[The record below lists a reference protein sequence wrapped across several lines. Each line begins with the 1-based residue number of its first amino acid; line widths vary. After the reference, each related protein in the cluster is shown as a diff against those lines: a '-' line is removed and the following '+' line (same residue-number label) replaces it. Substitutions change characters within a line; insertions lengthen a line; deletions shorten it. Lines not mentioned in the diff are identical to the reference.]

1 MKRLFRFKKQ
11 KLSKKVLIL
20 ALLLIVASSFI
31 VPFTLYNNKTVEAA
45 TIDELRAQADA
56 LQAQIDANNA
66 QADAFA
72 NEANTLQ
79 DKIAEYDWQIN
90 QIDTQIQLITVKIQQ
105 LDQELIEAQK
115 ELDRQKNL
123 LKAALQALYKK
134 GGASTVE
141 LLVGSDSFSQF
152 INDQTY
158 LERLKASIQTSTE
171 QVIALKQQIQAQQE
185 EQKNLL
191 RQQQDAKTT
200 AEVARAERANLLAQ
214 VQGQEANYRAVSAD
228 LQAQQQQLIN
238 EIVARSWVLTNVG
251 TGSYPWADYREG
263 TWNHWDSCGYS
274 DDGDPW
280 GYCKRQCVSYVAWKL
295 YATGKQPPRNY
306 GNAADWMWR
315 TPYGQRGNTP
325 QVGAVAVWGGY
336 WGHVAY
342 VESVFQENGST
353 MIIVS
358 EYNAVPSLQGMY
370 SQRKMY
376 AGDPSMYLYFPNI

>member
-1 MKRLFRFKKQ
+1 MKKQ
-11 KLSKKVLIL
+11 KLTKRLVIL
-20 ALLLIVASSFI
+20 TLLVVIAASAFI
-31 VPFTLYNNKTVEAA
+31 VPATINKSTVKAA

-66 QADAFA
+66 EADRFA
-72 NEANTLQ
+72 GEANTLQ
-79 DKIAEYDWQIN
+79 NKIAEYDWQIN
-90 QIDTQIQLITVKIQQ
+90 QINTQIQLITVKLQQ
-105 LDQELIEAQK
+105 LDQELDQAQK
-115 ELDRQKNL
+115 DLDKQKLL

-141 LLVGSDSFSQF
+141 LLVASDSFSQF
-152 INDQTY
+152 IDDQTY
-158 LERLKASIQTSTE
+158 LERLKASIQESAE
-171 QVIALKQQIQAQQE
+171 KVIELKQQIQAQQE
-185 EQKNLL
+185 EQKALL
-191 RQQQDAKTT
+191 KQQQDAKTT
-200 AEVARAERANLLAQ
+200 VEVARAERAAVLAQ
-214 VQGQEANYRAVSAD
+214 VQGQEANYRAISAD
-228 LQAQQQQLIN
+228 LQAQQQALIN

-251 TGSYPWADYREG
+251 TGSYPWASYREG
-263 TWNHWDSCGYS
+263 TWNHWDSCYYP

-280 GYCKRQCVSYVAWKL
+280 GYCFRQCVSYVAWKL
-295 YATGKQPPRNY
+295 YATGKVPPSNY

-315 TPYGQRGNTP
+315 TPPSQRGYTP

-376 AGDPSMYLYFPNI
+376 ASDPTMYLYFPNV